1 MKFGFFDHLLLFD
14 LSSHAQMVRY
24 ATDIKFGASKTRE
37 YSGSRIFE
45 GTDLL
50 YFYSPYGYALK
61 R

>member
-1 MKFGFFDHLLLFD
+1 MKAGIFDLLLLFS
-14 LSSHAQMVRY
+14 LSAHAQMVRS
-24 ATDIKFGASKTRE
+24 ATDIKYGASKTQE